1 MNKKLKL
8 LCLLLVPAILFLTA
22 CVSIGHPHGRY
33 KPLSFNHGSAD
44 DFTGPDGESAV
55 EFIAGVFSVPVPEAP
70 EDEPSDWVILDIDNK
85 GVTGA
90 TVFGTAIEGHATF
103 ENDVL
108 TLNLENGVEVRF
120 SYLRTTAMLEY
131 AEGGSSITFGVNN
144 N

>member
-22 CVSIGHPHGRY
+22 CAAVGSPHGRY
-33 KPLSFNHGSAD
+33 RILSFNHGSAD
-44 DFTGPDGESAV
+44 NFSGPDGESAV

-70 EDEPSDWVILDIDNK
+70 EDDPSGWVILDIDNE

-108 TLNLENGVEVRF
+108 MLYLENGAQIRF
-120 SYLRTTAMLEY
+120 SYLRPTAMLEY
-131 AEGGSSITFGVNN
+131 EESSSTLTFSSAD
-144 N
+144 